1 MIENLYTS
9 EQREEKRGEVC
20 RFSSLLILCLKNEN
34 PNFLIDNAQNYY
46 YNNLCR
52 KIVKQRGEAMLQ
64 LKNVVKTY
72 GSKDNLVTAL
82 NGVSIS
88 FRENEFVA
96 ILGHSGC
103 GKTTML
109 NIIGGLDHCTSGDLI
124 INNVSTKKY
133 KDRDWD
139 AYRNHSIGFI
149 FQSYNLIPHQSVL
162 ANVELALT
170 ISGISKSE
178 RKKRAV
184 EALKKVGLGDQLHKK
199 PNQMSG
205 GQMQRVAIARALINN
220 PDILL
225 ADEPTGALDSETS
238 IQVMELLKEIAKDRL
253 VILVTHNPELAEQ
266 YATRIVRVKDGS
278 IVSDSDPYE
287 APKSEK
293 PAESRKKRV
302 SMSFFTAVSLSLNNL
317 LTKKGRTLLTSFAG
331 SIGIIGIALI
341 LSLSTGINDYI
352 NAIQEETLSSYP
364 ISIMRE
370 TTDISGM
377 FASIM
382 ENTAPIGGNE
392 GGSASTETVRS
403 NTSIYEVFN
412 AMNSAAKQT
421 NNMKNF
427 KKFIE
432 SSEDIK
438 KNSAAVAYSY
448 DVQMPIFTADSEGR
462 IIKSDFITIMNDAM
476 GIDQDFPMSSD
487 ANPMV
492 ASGAMD
498 IWEEMLPG
506 DTDSSVNDIL
516 LNQYDLIYGS
526 WPQNYDEVVL
536 VLTKRNQIPD
546 VVMFALGMKDSSEL
560 PEIMK
565 AAMSGEVI
573 EDYGQTEW
581 SFEEIAGKEFKLI
594 LPCEYYQKS
603 EMGDS
608 YIDLTESETGL
619 EYIYGSDDI
628 GVKLKITGF
637 IRPNEEAAAT
647 MLSGYVGYTK
657 ALTDYII
664 EKTNDSEIVKSQLND
679 PNTDV
684 ISALPFKTDSYVE
697 PTSGEMA
704 ERIDKFLENS
714 STSQK
719 ADIYRFVMS
728 IPESETVEKYV
739 QQYISQLTREDFE
752 KQVTEMYAQQMGVD
766 AEQVLSYIR
775 QMDDETL
782 FAYAEE
788 AARSQY
794 VQQFAAAV
802 EQQLS
807 AMTSEQLAAALDLL
821 ELDEK
826 QYKSLFDKYTP
837 DKFSETDYDTNL
849 ETLGYADFDDPS
861 SVKLYAKTFED
872 KDEISNA
879 IAEYNDGVSEEDQI
893 KYTDYVA
900 LLMSSIT
907 DIISGISYLLIAFV
921 GISLVVSSIMIG
933 IITYISV
940 LERTREIG
948 ILRAIGASKL
958 DISTVFNAETLIVGL
973 VSGAIGIGV
982 SLLLLIPINA
992 ILYAATGIEGLKAVL
1007 PVVGAVVLVIISMLL
1022 TLIAGIIPSRVAS
1035 KKDPVEALRTE

>member
-1 MIENLYTS
+1 
-9 EQREEKRGEVC
+9 
-20 RFSSLLILCLKNEN
+20 
-34 PNFLIDNAQNYY
+34 
-46 YNNLCR
+46 
-52 KIVKQRGEAMLQ
+52 MLQ
-64 LKNVVKTY
+64 LKNVVKKY
-72 GSKDNLVTAL
+72 GDKDNSVTAL
-82 NGVSIS
+82 NGVSIT

-184 EALKKVGLGDQLHKK
+184 EALKKVGLGDQLHKR

-253 VILVTHNPELAEQ
+253 VILVTHNPELAEK
-266 YATRIVRVKDGS
+266 YATRTVRVKDGS

-287 APKSEK
+287 PPISEK
-293 PAESRKKRV
+293 AAEGRKKRV
-302 SMSFFTAVSLSLNNL
+302 SMSFFTAISLSLNNL

-364 ISIMRE
+364 ISIMKE
-370 TTDISGM
+370 TTDISSM
-377 FASIM
+377 FSSIM
-382 ENTAPIGGNE
+382 ENTVPSEENE
-392 GGSASTETVRS
+392 SDTDTETIHS
-403 NTSIYEVFN
+403 NTSIYDVFN

-421 NNMKNF
+421 NNMKDF

-438 KNSAAVAYSY
+438 NYSAAVSYSY
-448 DVQMPIFTADSEGR
+448 DVQMPIFTADSEGK
-462 IIKSDFITIMNDAM
+462 IIKSDFITVMNDAM
-476 GIDQDFPMSSD
+476 GLDQDFPMSSD
-487 ANPMV
+487 TNPMV
-492 ASGAMD
+492 SSGAMD

-506 DTDSSVNDIL
+506 ATDSTVNDIL
-516 LNQYDLIYGS
+516 LNQYDLVYGS
-526 WPQNYDEVVL
+526 WPQNFDEVVL

-560 PEIMK
+560 PAIMK

-603 EMGDS
+603 EMDNS

-637 IRPNEEAAAT
+637 IRPNEDAAAT
-647 MLSGYVGYTK
+647 MLSGYMGYTK

-679 PNTDV
+679 PDTDV

-697 PTSGEMA
+697 PTSKEMA
-704 ERIDKFLENS
+704 ERVNKFLES
-714 STSQK
+714 STSSQK
-719 ADIYRFVMS
+719 ADIYKFIMS
-728 IPESETVEKYV
+728 IPNPEEMEAYV

-788 AARSQY
+788 AMRSQY
-794 VQQFAAAV
+794 AQQFAAAV

-821 ELDEK
+821 ELDDN
-826 QYKSLFDKYTP
+826 QYKSLFEKYTP

-849 ETLGYADFDDPS
+849 ETLGFADFDNPS
-861 SVKLYAKTFED
+861 SIRFYAKTFED

-879 IAEYNDGVSEEDQI
+879 IAEYNDSVSEDDQI

-948 ILRAIGASKL
+948 ILRAIGASKH

-1007 PVVGAVVLVIISMLL
+1007 PAAGAIILVIISMLL
-1022 TLIAGIIPSRVAS
+1022 TLIAGVIPSRLAS